1 MRDRYPPLE
10 PPKRLLL
17 GPGPSPV
24 SPRVYEALRKPIV
37 GHMDPYLFEVAAEIR
52 ELLQYVFETRNE
64 LTLVVSGTG
73 TSGMETAIS
82 NFVEPGTKVAVF
94 VNGYF
99 CERISEMARRQ
110 GAEVVR
116 LEKSWG
122 EAFSPDEA
130 RDFIRRERPA
140 VVAFVHGETSTGV
153 VQDGKAICEAAH
165 EVDALVIADTVTTL
179 GNMPV
184 KVDETG
190 IDIAYSCSQKG
201 LACTPGLAPVTVSP
215 RAVERLRKRSTP
227 NRSFYL
233 DLALLEDYYHN
244 RRYHHTAS
252 ASLLYAMREALAD
265 IHQEGLER
273 RFERIRRNH
282 RAFVAGI
289 EAMGLEMLVAEPFRL
304 WPLNTP
310 RVPEGVDDAK
320 VRQYLL
326 NECGIEVLGGF
337 GPLAGKVL
345 RVGIMGAG
353 STRENVL
360 AVLEALER
368 ALALQGWQPKASGKE
383 AAEAFYAGLN
393 ASPAATGAEA

>member
-1 MRDRYPPLE
+1 
-10 PPKRLLL
+10 
-17 GPGPSPV
+17 
-24 SPRVYEALRKPIV
+24 
-37 GHMDPYLFEVAAEIR
+37 MDPYLFDVAAEIR
-52 ELLQYVFETRNE
+52 QLLQYVFETRNE
-64 LTLVVSGTG
+64 LTLAVSGTG

-116 LEKSWG
+116 LERNWG
-122 EAFSPDEA
+122 EAFQADEA

-165 EVDALVIADTVTTL
+165 EVDAVVIADTVTTL

-215 RAVERLRKRSTP
+215 RAVERLRKRSSP

-233 DLALLEDYYHN
+233 DLTLLEDYYHR

-252 ASLLYAMREALAD
+252 ASLLYAIREALAE
-265 IHQEGLER
+265 IFEEGLER
-273 RFERIRRNH
+273 RFERIRTNH

-289 EAMGLEMLVAEPFRL
+289 EAMGLEMLVAEPSRL

-326 NECGIEVLGGF
+326 DELGIEVLGGF

-368 ALALQGWQPKASGKE
+368 ALTLQGWRPKASGKE

-393 ASPAATGAEA
+393 LSAASTGAEA